1 LQKKASKRQAKRNDL
16 LVHLPV
22 MLKKVFC
29 FFFLF
34 VFTFNV
40 LARLFPFIEYKL
52 NKEFIAKNL
61 CENRN
66 KPQMKCEGKCHLQK
80 QLQKTAGNETQG
92 KTENKD
98 KVEDVIF
105 TSVKKINFSDET
117 AQAFYRVKV
126 SSYSHTAFSAIFHPP
141 CRA

>member
-1 LQKKASKRQAKRNDL
+1 
-16 LVHLPV
+16 
-22 MLKKVFC
+22 MLKKAFC

-40 LARLFPFIEYKL
+40 LARLFPYIEYNL
-52 NKEFIAKNL
+52 NKEFIARNL

-66 KPQMKCEGKCHLQK
+66 KPKMNCQGKCHLQK
-80 QLQKTAGNETQG
+80 QLEKTQGNETQG

-105 TSVKKINFSDET
+105 TSVKKINFPDEP
-117 AQAFYRVKV
+117 ASAFCVLKNNP
-126 SSYSHTAFSAIFHPP
+126 YSHTALAAVFHPP